1 MKKYL
6 LIIFLLSISCKDS
19 LIIQSIP
26 NEISIQTNKI
36 SYSSN
41 EGIEITIRNTSEREI
56 TIGLR
61 ANQFLEIAYQKSNLI
76 DWSELKEFWFM
87 QLMAPTFLD
96 TIKSNSQKS
105 YILNSNIFPQ
115 KGIYRFSFRHFN
127 SVINEV
133 TFFYSYSF
141 EVK

>member
-1 MKKYL
+1 MPNQFSKPTTS
-6 LIIFLLSISCKDS
+6 F
-19 LIIQSIP
+19 QSGNGEVIV
-26 NEISIQTNKI
+26 
-36 SYSSN
+36 
-41 EGIEITIRNTSEREI
+41 
-56 TIGLR
+56 LR